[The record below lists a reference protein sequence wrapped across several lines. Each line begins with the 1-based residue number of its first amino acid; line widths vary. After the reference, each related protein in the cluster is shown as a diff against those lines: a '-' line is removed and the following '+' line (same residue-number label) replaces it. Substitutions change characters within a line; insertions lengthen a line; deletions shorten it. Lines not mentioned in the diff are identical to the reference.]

1 MCDYD
6 YASVEEQDS
15 LLAAIIEET
24 ILCHRREEIYD
35 EEDESY
41 VL

>member
-6 YASVEEQDS
+6 YLSVEEQDA
-15 LLAAIIEET
+15 LLASIIEET
-24 ILCHRREEIYD
+24 ILLQRREEIYN
-35 EEDESY
+35 EEDEIY